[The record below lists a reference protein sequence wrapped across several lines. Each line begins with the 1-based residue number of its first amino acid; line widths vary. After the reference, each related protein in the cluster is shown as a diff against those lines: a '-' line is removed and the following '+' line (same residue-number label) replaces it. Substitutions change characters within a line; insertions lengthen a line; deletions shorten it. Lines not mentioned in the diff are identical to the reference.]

1 MFSLY
6 VAPLLVMTAPAESE
20 KTLFWPLQ
28 PFTHRNNHAR
38 YSVKNNVMF
47 PGLIFSGPDDVVIY
61 RLDPV
66 FEGAS
71 SGILYNWIR
80 HFVPTK
86 SGLTLAASTINAPI

>member
-38 YSVKNNVMF
+38 YSVKNNVLF
-47 PGLIFSGPDDVVIY
+47 PGLVFSGSDDAAIY
-61 RLDPV
+61 RLNPV
-66 FEGAS
+66 SKEHYHESCTTGYGTS
-71 SGILYNWIR
+71 C
-80 HFVPTK
+80 P
-86 SGLTLAASTINAPI
+86 